1 VAMRSLYTVC
11 EVKGRIM
18 NGKKKCL
25 RCGGI
30 NLQAGSVQSTGKIYF
45 RPKSAKLAAV
55 LTGGA
60 TVSASTCLDCGY
72 VELAV
77 DADKVKS
84 LLKKP

>member
-1 VAMRSLYTVC
+1 
-11 EVKGRIM
+11 M
-18 NGKKKCL
+18 NEEKKCL

-30 NLQAGSVQSTGKIYF
+30 NLSAGSFQSTGKIYF
-45 RPKSAKLAAV
+45 RPKSAKLTSV

-60 TVSASTCLDCGY
+60 TVIASTCLDCGY

-77 DADKVKS
+77 AVDKVKS

>member
-1 VAMRSLYTVC
+1 
-11 EVKGRIM
+11 M
-18 NGKKKCL
+18 NGERKCL

-30 NLQAGSVQSTGKIYF
+30 NLQAGSFQSTGKIYF
-45 RPKSAKLAAV
+45 RPKSAKLTSA

-77 DADKVKS
+77 DVDKVKS